1 MGNHLEIGQIIH
13 ETVGSQTIRPKVDR
27 ESPTTQEVD
36 SEHQTTTLEE
46 GGATLD
52 PTVPTHRAQTV
63 HEGKATVA
71 IKAQGVQETA
81 E

>member
-36 SEHQTTTLEE
+36 SEHQTTLEE
-46 GGATLD
+46 GVTQD
-52 PTVPTHRAQTV
+52 QIVPTHRAQTV
-63 HEGKATVA
+63 QEGRAIVA